1 MTDAFAAT
9 ANAWTGDGVTM
20 KPSPKYDFPVSVRRQ
35 TWEEEPATAPFYE
48 GIFDVELNY
57 SMTLMFVPAF
67 QREPWPPRPPQNADE
82 LHSQQEARSMA
93 LAMSN
98 YAVTPDDSRAGTEE
112 SFAREWLESDTWGP
126 RRPGVLFYVT
136 TQEFAVF
143 GEELARLA
151 DDRPFVHQGW
161 NVSEIPDLAI
171 TRFLL
176 TRFLASPAIL
186 PRDLG
191 MLGR

>member
-1 MTDAFAAT
+1 
-9 ANAWTGDGVTM
+9 M

-67 QREPWPPRPPQNADE
+67 QREPWPPK
-82 LHSQQEARSMA
+82 EARSMV

-112 SFAREWLESDTWGP
+112 SFAREWSESDTWGP
-126 RRPGVLFYVT
+126 RRP
-136 TQEFAVF
+136 AVPK
-143 GEELARLA
+143 RLLKL
-151 DDRPFVHQGW
+151 
-161 NVSEIPDLAI
+161 IPDSDLYRPYETPRRAASSGILFAFI
-171 TRFLL
+171 T
-176 TRFLASPAIL
+176 PC
-186 PRDLG
+186 G
-191 MLGR
+191 